1 MQATYFYNCELP
13 PTEVTGVLGS
23 TIKLED
29 DTLAKQSKGFKATNA
44 RIDWEN
50 KKLVETT
57 KDGVKVYL
65 LDNIFNSWHDVE
77 GVSLSISLNK
87 DIEPDEDEY

>member
-1 MQATYFYNCELP
+1 M
-13 PTEVTGVLGS
+13 
-23 TIKLED
+23 ED

>member
-1 MQATYFYNCELP
+1 MNRIEPIHPT
-13 PTEVTGVLGS
+13 TEVTGVLGS

-50 KKLVETT
+50 KRLVETT

>member
-1 MQATYFYNCELP
+1 MNRIEPIHPT
-13 PTEVTGVLGS
+13 TEVTGVLGS

-57 KDGVKVYL
+57 RDGFNVYSL
-65 LDNIFNSWHDVE
+65 NKIFNEWHNVE
-77 GVSLSISLNK
+77 GISLSISLNK